1 MDYQTL
7 FTSVQ
12 KHLQQAGEGRLSP
25 EIITQA
31 QHNISQKLANL
42 QPSIM
47 LYGIYNAGK
56 STLLNALLGQNKA
69 DVSDRPETSAITEYV
84 WQSYRIFDTPG
95 VDAPKEHQQI
105 TEQHLQHVE
114 VVLFVM
120 STNGAFDE
128 SDIYRRLAA
137 VLKNGQRLIIILND
151 KIGTSEA
158 NKHAILQRVSQ
169 HLSQQLADQPTLLQ
183 DVSVIALNAKTA
195 LKGRLENKALLI
207 EKSNI
212 GQLETTIHQKMA
224 QTSLQDSLKTLTQL
238 CLTPLDALIAAITH
252 ELANSQEQ
260 ALIQQLNAMGLLKQN
275 LEIEIERAIGQQM
288 PLLEDELRHV
298 LYEGDDNVESLQLT
312 VSQVT
317 EQHGEAVLKQYSAA
331 LGSYS
336 SLFKISIQDIFHS
349 KILAQQANIHTPTKD
364 DNADTGEMSEIVNSL
379 MHNGLPLLNHP
390 AFGVLGK
397 IALFLSPLGH
407 IGSMISSPVIA
418 LGNWFSEFFSGSN
431 EAELQARL
439 LSANK
444 EAGSIRYQVERELHA
459 KLTAYTDDIM
469 DDISKPLADSKHI
482 LDDKSQALLLER
494 ETTRE
499 LETQLRQLMV

>member
-7 FTSVQ
+7 FARVQ
-12 KHLQQAGEGRLSP
+12 KHLQQSGEGRLSS
-25 EIITQA
+25 EIITQS

-69 DVSDRPETSAITEYV
+69 DVSDHPETSAITEYA

-95 VDAPKEHQQI
+95 VDAPIEHQQI

-169 HLSQQLADQPTLLQ
+169 HLSQQLADQPLLLQ

-195 LKGRLENKALLI
+195 LKGRLENKTLLI

-212 GQLETTIHQKMA
+212 GQLETSIHQKMA
-224 QTSLQDSLKTLTQL
+224 QTSLQDSLKTLAQL

-275 LEIEIERAIGQQM
+275 LEIEIERAIGHQM

-298 LYEGDDNVESLQLT
+298 LYEGDDNAESLQHT

-317 EQHGEAVLKQYSAA
+317 EQHGEAVLNQYSAA

-336 SLFKISIQDIFHS
+336 SLFKINIQDILHS
-349 KILAQQANIHTPTKD
+349 KILAQQVSPSTPVSNSDTPYNLIL
-364 DNADTGEMSEIVNSL
+364 NALLGLSL
-379 MHNGLPLLNHP
+379 TAIADNHP
-390 AFGVLGK
+390 IVA
-397 IALFLSPLGH
+397 
-407 IGSMISSPVIA
+407 IGMA
-418 LGNWFSEFFSGSN
+418 AGGATFSEKIKVWIKNLFSGSN

-499 LETQLRQLMV
+499 LETQLRQLMA

>member
-1 MDYQTL
+1 MHSASNMDYQTL
-7 FTSVQ
+7 FARVQ
-12 KHLQQAGEGRLSP
+12 KHLKQSGEGRLSS
-25 EIITQA
+25 ETITQA
-31 QHNISQKLANL
+31 QHNIRQKLANL

-69 DVSDRPETSAITEYV
+69 DVSDRPETSAVTEYA

-95 VDAPKEHQQI
+95 VDAPIEHQQI
-105 TEQHLQHVE
+105 TEQHLQQVE

-128 SDIYRRLAA
+128 SDIYLRLAA
-137 VLKNGQRLIIILND
+137 VLKNGQRLIIILNN

-158 NKHAILQRVSQ
+158 ETHAILQRVSQ
-169 HLSQQLADQPTLLQ
+169 HLCQQLADQPLLLQ

-195 LKGRLENKALLI
+195 LKGRLENKTLLI

-224 QTSLQDSLKTLTQL
+224 QTSLQDSLKTLAQL

-288 PLLEDELRHV
+288 PLLEDELCNL
-298 LYEGDDNVESLQLT
+298 LYDCDDDTDALQQSAHHLIQEH
-312 VSQVT
+312 S
-317 EQHGEAVLKQYSAA
+317 EAVLNQYRQA
-331 LGSYS
+331 LGSYNS
-336 SLFKISIQDIFHS
+336 IFKLNIEDIFQG
-349 KILAQQANIHTPTKD
+349 K
-364 DNADTGEMSEIVNSL
+364 
-379 MHNGLPLLNHP
+379 
-390 AFGVLGK
+390 VLGSPASQASANEEK
-397 IALFLSPLGH
+397 QEGIKPVIDAAMNALSIFNPFFAGIAMVTNLPSRIAH
-407 IGSMISSPVIA
+407 WISS
-418 LGNWFSEFFSGSN
+418 FFSGSN

-444 EAGSIRYQVERELHA
+444 EAGSIRYQVERDLHA

-499 LETQLRQLMV
+499 LETQIRQLVA

>member
-1 MDYQTL
+1 MHSDSNMDYQTL
-7 FTSVQ
+7 FASVQ
-12 KHLQQAGEGRLSP
+12 KHLQQAGEGRLTP

-31 QHNISQKLANL
+31 QHKIRQKLANL

-69 DVSDRPETSAITEYV
+69 DVSDRPETSAITEYT

-95 VDAPKEHQQI
+95 VDAPIEHQQI
-105 TEQHLQHVE
+105 TEQHLQQVE

-151 KIGTSEA
+151 KIGTTEA
-158 NKHAILQRVSQ
+158 DKHAILQRVSQ

-183 DVSVIALNAKTA
+183 EVSVIALNAKTA
-195 LKGRLENKALLI
+195 LKGRLEKKTLLI

-212 GQLETTIHQKMA
+212 CQLETTIHQKMA
-224 QTSLQDSLKTLTQL
+224 KTSLQDSLKTLAQL
-238 CLTPLDALIAAITH
+238 CLTPLNALIAAITE

-260 ALIQQLNAMGLLKQN
+260 ALIQQLNTIGLLKQN
-275 LEIEIERAIGQQM
+275 LEVEIERAISQQM
-288 PLLEDELRHV
+288 PLLEDELRDL
-298 LYEGDDNVESLQLT
+298 LYDSDDDTDALQQSAHHLIQEH
-312 VSQVT
+312 S
-317 EQHGEAVLKQYSAA
+317 EAVLNQYRQA
-331 LGSYS
+331 LGSYNS
-336 SLFKISIQDIFHS
+336 IFKLNIENIFQGRVSGKPTNQASANEEQKEDVLDSIKPTMDMAMNMLSMLHPV
-349 KILAQQANIHTPTKD
+349 LAGIAMVAN
-364 DNADTGEMSEIVNSL
+364 
-379 MHNGLPLLNHP
+379 LPSR
-390 AFGVLGK
+390 
-397 IALFLSPLGH
+397 IAYWV
-407 IGSMISSPVIA
+407 GS
-418 LGNWFSEFFSGSN
+418 FFSGSN
-431 EAELQARL
+431 KVELQARL

-444 EAGSIRYQVERELHA
+444 EAGNIRYQVERELHA

-494 ETTRE
+494 EATRE
-499 LETQLRQLMV
+499 LETQLRQLMG

>member
-1 MDYQTL
+1 MHSASNMDYHTL
-7 FTSVQ
+7 FACVQ
-12 KHLQQAGEGRLSP
+12 KHLQQSGEGRLSS
-25 EIITQA
+25 EIINQA
-31 QHNISQKLANL
+31 QHNIRQKLANL

-69 DVSDRPETSAITEYV
+69 DVSDRPETSAITEYA

-95 VDAPKEHQQI
+95 VDAPVEHQQI
-105 TEQHLQHVE
+105 TEQHLQQVE

-137 VLKNGQRLIIILND
+137 VLKNGQRLIIILNN

-158 NKHAILQRVSQ
+158 ETHAILQRISQ
-169 HLSQQLADQPTLLQ
+169 HLSQQLTDQPTLLQ

-224 QTSLQDSLKTLTQL
+224 QTSLQDSLKTLAQL
-238 CLTPLDALIAAITH
+238 CLTPLDALIAAITD

-260 ALIQQLNAMGLLKQN
+260 ALIQQLNAIGLLKQN
-275 LEIEIERAIGQQM
+275 LEVEVERAISQQM
-288 PLLEDELRHV
+288 PLLEDELRDL
-298 LYEGDDNVESLQLT
+298 LYDGDDDTDALQQSAHHLIQEH
-312 VSQVT
+312 S
-317 EQHGEAVLKQYSAA
+317 EAVLNQYRQA
-331 LGSYS
+331 LGSYNS
-336 SLFKISIQDIFHS
+336 IFK
-349 KILAQQANIHTPTKD
+349 LNIED
-364 DNADTGEMSEIVNSL
+364 VFQGR
-379 MHNGLPLLNHP
+379 
-390 AFGVLGK
+390 VLGK
-397 IALFLSPLGH
+397 PANQAAANEEKKEGVLDSIKPAMDAAMNVLSMFHPVLAGIALVANLPSRIAH
-407 IGSMISSPVIA
+407 WIGS
-418 LGNWFSEFFSGSN
+418 FFSGSN

-499 LETQLRQLMV
+499 LETQLRQLIG